1 MKISKIAIV
10 ATIVVSTLLTSACGS
25 EVNINENYAKSEIQ
39 KVCFLTLYHKTNRRE
54 TLALEKFIQNSFDK
68 LSMPTQQVGSV
79 EEARDSDCSHY
90 FIYSAKFK
98 HTFTKKTNFKIYK
111 INHSSTTF
119 FPLANIGLRRKV
131 YFDGSYGAQD
141 YIDKVVNALLTGN
154 KDVDL

>member
-1 MKISKIAIV
+1 MKLNKFILGIGLFASTV
-10 ATIVVSTLLTSACGS
+10 LATACTNR
-25 EVNINENYAKSEIQ
+25 VNIKENYDQSEIQ
-39 KVCFLTLYHKTNRRE
+39 KVCFLTLYYKTNRRE

-131 YFDGSYGAQD
+131 YFDGSYGDQD